1 MVENTRISPRFPLE
15 ATAGMRLYVE
25 GEEREYLS
33 LSLRDISRTGAYLRT
48 INPPPLG
55 SYGHI
60 EIVLRFPLL
69 GDILGNDRTA
79 LVTRVQVVRVD
90 DEGIWVQFDHEG
102 ASMELA
108 LH

>member
-1 MVENTRISPRFPLE
+1 MEQEQRICPRFPLS
-15 ATAGMRLYVE
+15 ATAGMRVRYE
-25 GEEREYLS
+25 EEEREYLS

-48 INPPPLG
+48 LNPPPLG
-55 SYGHI
+55 SRGEI

-79 LVTRVQVVRVD
+79 LITGIKVVRVD
-90 DEGIWVQFDHEG
+90 ETGVGVQFDHSE